1 MLARYPLRP
10 ALRFRFVQSHAR
22 FDLRSSC
29 NPATMRFHT
38 ATAPSVPFIEKGTMA
53 SRTVWHFAYGSNM
66 NRAQMLARTGK
77 ILEEHNASLPN
88 YQVRFNKKV
97 RGGTAGAN
105 IQPMSGK
112 TVHGVLYK
120 IEEGSMRSL
129 DRYEGVPDHYRRIE
143 VQVTPEGGQPVPA
156 QIYIAQKVEK
166 WAAPVRSVF
175 AGDAGRRGR
184 TQPAGFLYWRN

>member
-1 MLARYPLRP
+1 
-10 ALRFRFVQSHAR
+10 
-22 FDLRSSC
+22 
-29 NPATMRFHT
+29 
-38 ATAPSVPFIEKGTMA
+38 MA

-66 NRAQMLARTGK
+66 NRAQMLSRAGN

-88 YQVRFNKKV
+88 YEVRFNKKV

-105 IQPMSGK
+105 IQPSQGK

-120 IEEGSMRSL
+120 IEESAFRSL

-156 QIYIAQKVEK
+156 QIYIASKSKRACARRRIICKRCWTARANTTCRRPTSE
-166 WAAPVRSVF
+166 RS
-175 AGDAGRRGR
+175 RP
-184 TQPAGFLYWRN
+184 QPARPEVARRSRLCGFCN

>member
-1 MLARYPLRP
+1 MEIHSAP
-10 ALRFRFVQSHAR
+10 AQ
-22 FDLRSSC
+22 
-29 NPATMRFHT
+29 
-38 ATAPSVPFIEKGTMA
+38 SVPFTEKGTMA

-66 NRAQMLARTGK
+66 NRAQMLSRTGK

-88 YQVRFNKKV
+88 YEVRFNKKV

-105 IQPMSGK
+105 IQPAQGK

-120 IEEGSMRSL
+120 IEESAFRSL

-166 WAAPVRSVF
+166 GLRPSAPYLQAMLDGAGEHNLPASYIGEIKTAAG
-175 AGDAGRRGR
+175 AA
-184 TQPAGFLYWRN
+184 